1 MKIVRMMPRRN
12 NFAASTQQI
21 FEEKTSRSL
30 EPVEKIND
38 PREDED
44 YTEGNINRRQIQSVS
59 ERDQMRSAYTES
71 RAIDGGDSQA

>member
-12 NFAASTQQI
+12 NFAASTHQI
-21 FEEKTSRSL
+21 LEEKTSRSL

-59 ERDQMRSAYTES
+59 ERDQMRSA
-71 RAIDGGDSQA
+71 